1 MCYLDCRLSHLEHCF
16 SIEIRSTNIF
26 MFNRPERKKIQLY
39 DESKNGQLSRASIFL
54 SQGRRNVW
62 EQGDLSPP
70 RIDRISIF
78 HCTKMKSLQ
87 RNSNI
92 APTKFEAP
100 SDATSSYR
108 IPASQRALYH
118 FVFHSHSD
126 GRLIA
131 EPPRGTFFETFHSSV
146 RRGSLERRK
155 LILIPVGIIHFD
167 ELTSVLKLN

>member
-1 MCYLDCRLSHLEHCF
+1 MCYLECRLSHLEHCF

-39 DESKNGQLSRASIFL
+39 DGYRKTDSRV
-54 SQGRRNVW
+54 GR
-62 EQGDLSPP
+62 QSFSP
-70 RIDRISIF
+70 RAVGTYGNRGIDRISIF

-87 RNSNI
+87 RNSNV

-100 SDATSSYR
+100 SDAPSSYR